1 MPVAITLI
9 PFTIWCFAVDIPI
22 TVAYMYFTLKGKLG
36 LQKAAFLL
44 CPLGMSLVTKVFYA
58 VMVGIGLKEYAFL
71 AGCGESWGHAFMCLA
86 FLKAVKLKKKEE

>member
-1 MPVAITLI
+1 MLQ
-9 PFTIWCFAVDIPI
+9 
-22 TVAYMYFTLKGKLG
+22 GKLG